1 MKKLTKKELIQDLKT
16 LYWINDKLIK
26 DNKKLAN
33 MNLKLL
39 EEAKENNK
47 KDDAFIQV
55 LEDIQKVIE
64 REKLNHL
71 FEDIKLNL

>member
-1 MKKLTKKELIQDLKT
+1 MKELTKKELIQDLKT
-16 LYWINDKLIK
+16 LYWTNDKLIK

-71 FEDIKLNL
+71 FEDIKLNY

>member
-1 MKKLTKKELIQDLKT
+1 MKELTKKELIQDLKT
-16 LYWINDKLIK
+16 LYWTNDKLIK